1 MLKDIVDYVRSWFAV
16 PSAETLALRE
26 LEEAKRKLLDAQS
39 GREYADS
46 MCKYHEARIKRL
58 TTYLHAA
65 TEVK

>member
-58 TTYLHAA
+58 TTYLHTA